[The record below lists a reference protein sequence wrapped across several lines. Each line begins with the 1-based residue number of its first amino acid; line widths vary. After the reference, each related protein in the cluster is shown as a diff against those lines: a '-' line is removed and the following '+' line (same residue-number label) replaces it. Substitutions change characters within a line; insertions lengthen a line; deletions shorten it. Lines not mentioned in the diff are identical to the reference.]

1 MRRLVF
7 QSIILVS
14 LILSACSGRS
24 NSHSISSWE
33 FISIDSTLKG
43 DSAAIAFI
51 EPYRTQL
58 DSTMNE
64 VIGYSSATM
73 ISDKPEGTL
82 SSLVGDIVYNAG
94 LEILN
99 QQDIEY
105 GSTMALVN
113 VRGIRAPLPEGVVR
127 LVDAYQIMP
136 FDNNLTAVRLNGSL
150 LKEVFDHIAHRYGEG
165 LSNASFTL
173 LADSTASNIIVA
185 GKELNP
191 EESYWLF
198 TSDFI
203 ASGGD
208 KFFMFQR
215 ADTIIATNIPVRDL
229 IIEHIKKEHLQGK
242 VLNPDTIAR
251 ITVIK

>member
-1 MRRLVF
+1 
-7 QSIILVS
+7 
-14 LILSACSGRS
+14 
-24 NSHSISSWE
+24 
-33 FISIDSTLKG
+33 
-43 DSAAIAFI
+43 
-51 EPYRTQL
+51 
-58 DSTMNE
+58 MNE

-99 QQDIEY
+99 QEGIE
-105 GSTMALVN
+105 SKNTLALVN

-136 FDNNLTAVRLNGSL
+136 FDNNLAAVQLNGSL
-150 LKEVFDHIAHRYGEG
+150 LKEVFDHIAFRNGEG
-165 LSNASFTL
+165 LSNATFNL
-173 LADSTASNIIVA
+173 LSDSTATNIKVA
-185 GKELNP
+185 GKELIP
-191 EESYWLF
+191 EERYWLF
-198 TSDFI
+198 TSDFL

-208 KFFMFQR
+208 KFFMFQK
-215 ADTIIATNIPVRDL
+215 ADTIITTNIPVRDL